1 MLKARSAVIL
11 IGVLMLVMSV
21 TGVFAQDQTI
31 VDIAAGNADF
41 STLVSLVQAAG
52 LTDVLAGEGPFT
64 VFAPTNEAFAAL
76 PEDVVAYLT
85 SEAGLPTLTE
95 ILTYHVVSGAVMSAD
110 ITDMM
115 ADTMQ
120 MSSVGGDLLGGQ
132 LDVKVTDAGV
142 TVNQANVINPDIAAS
157 NGVIH
162 VIDSVLLPTI
172 ALPEVDALSMTDPV
186 TSAGS
191 STVAPVTDAINGKL
205 ADEGYTGAT
214 NATTGTGAGFERYCA
229 GELDFSNASRPINQ
243 EEIDACA
250 ANNLTPEGFRVGT
263 DALAVVVSASN
274 DFIDSLT
281 KEQLAA
287 AFSTAATWADV
298 DPSFPDE
305 PILRYSPGTDSG
317 TFDYFVEEVFDDDQ
331 APLLNAASLE
341 LSENDNVLVQGVE
354 ASPYAIGYFG
364 YAYYQ
369 AEADR
374 LKIIS
379 LDFGDGV
386 MAASKETVD
395 AAQYPLSR
403 PLYIYSEAS
412 KVVTNPTLSSYLNYY
427 LTNAN
432 DTVSEVGY
440 FQADAFSLNLA
451 KLQLLAMM
459 NAAAS

>member
-1 MLKARSAVIL
+1 MLKARNAVIL
-11 IGVLMLVMSV
+11 IGILMLVMSV

-76 PEDVVAYLT
+76 PEDVVAYLS
-85 SEAGLPTLTE
+85 SEAGKETLTQ
-95 ILTYHVVSGAVMSAD
+95 ILTYHVVSGKVMSAD
-110 ITDMM
+110 VTDMM
-115 ADTMQ
+115 ADTME
-120 MSSVGGDLLGGQ
+120 MSAVGGDLLGGQ
-132 LDVKVTDAGV
+132 LDVKVTDTGV
-142 TVNQANVINPDIAAS
+142 TVNQADVVIPDIEAS

-162 VIDSVLLPTI
+162 AIDAVLLPTI
-172 ALPEVDALSMTDPV
+172 TLPEADALSMTDPI

-191 STVAPVTDAINGKL
+191 STVAPVTDAINSKL

-243 EEIDACA
+243 EEKDACA
-250 ANNLTPEGFRVGT
+250 ANNLTPSAFRIGT
-263 DALAVVVSASN
+263 DALAVVVSQSN
-274 DFIDSLT
+274 DFLDSLT

-298 DPSFPDE
+298 DPSFPSE

-317 TFDYFVEEVFDDDQ
+317 TFDYFVEQVLGGDE
-331 APLLNAASLE
+331 APLLNAANLE

-364 YAYYQ
+364 YAYYEAQ
-369 AEADR
+369 ADR
-374 LKIIS
+374 LKILS
-379 LDFGDGV
+379 LDFGNGPIE
-386 MAASKETVD
+386 ASKETVD
-395 AAQYPLSR
+395 AAQYPLAR
-403 PLYIYSEAS
+403 PLFIYSDVSKFAANAS
-412 KVVTNPTLSSYLNYY
+412 LSSYFDFY
-427 LTNAN
+427 LTNA
-432 DTVSEVGY
+432 DETVSEVGY
-440 FQADAFSLNLA
+440 FQADGAAINLA
-451 KLQLLAMM
+451 KLQLLAFMSE
-459 NAAAS
+459 AAA